1 MAIPN
6 VIQAVGRPVHT
17 LPQGTTARGIRD
29 CLGEWFSVRSLQF
42 FPYSPSKQCSV
53 SFSCGIRI
61 AAIKDRYIR
70 LLRAG
75 NPDVIRI
82 VANQQPPSTRMLQ
95 AASRLSV
102 EISLFGAN
110 HLGLDHLSQKKLF
123 PASIA
128 PIHTPKIGAFLCATE
143 HRFHCHGD
151 LSSAVR
157 LRFHIVS

>member
-82 VANQQPPSTRMLQ
+82 MANQQPPSTRMLQ

-123 PASIA
+123 SSVHSPDSY
-128 PIHTPKIGAFLCATE
+128 PKNRGLFARYSAN
-143 HRFHCHGD
+143 FHCDGD